1 MNYVLI
7 GMPGSGKSTMGVLL
21 AKYIGFGFV
30 DCDLMIQSREK
41 KLLSEIIE
49 SEGVERF
56 IEIEN
61 EVISCLWVDR
71 CIIATGGSAVYG
83 EEAMQHFR
91 EIGAIIYLQVDYE
104 VIRKRLHN
112 IKRRGVVLREGQTLS
127 DLYDERCALYE
138 KYADMIVREA
148 GGEIED
154 VVAEIICRI
163 RENQPRKDPGSEGQP
178 APESGA

>member
-30 DCDLMIQSREK
+30 DCDLMIQGREK

-61 EVISCLWVDR
+61 DVISCLCVDR

-83 EEAMQHFR
+83 EEAMAHLR
-91 EIGAIIYLQVDYE
+91 ESGTVIYLKISYDEMVKRVFSDY
-104 VIRKRLHN
+104 RT
-112 IKRRGVVLREGQTLS
+112 RGVALRAGQTLEEMYA
-127 DLYDERCALYE
+127 DRCVLYE
-138 KYADMIVREA
+138 KYAD
-148 GGEIED
+148 
-154 VVAEIICRI
+154 IIIDESNLTLEETLQKTLSRI
-163 RENQPRKDPGSEGQP
+163 MQ
-178 APESGA
+178 

>member
-30 DCDLMIQSREK
+30 DCDLMIQGREK

-49 SEGVERF
+49 FEGVERF

-61 EVISCLWVDR
+61 DVISCLCVDR

-83 EEAMQHFR
+83 EEAMAHLR
-91 EIGAIIYLQVDYE
+91 ESGTVIYLKISYDEMVKRVFSDY
-104 VIRKRLHN
+104 RT
-112 IKRRGVVLREGQTLS
+112 RGVALRAGQTLEEMYS
-127 DLYDERCALYE
+127 DRCVLYE
-138 KYADMIVREA
+138 KYAD
-148 GGEIED
+148 
-154 VVAEIICRI
+154 IIIDESNLTLEETLQKTLSRI
-163 RENQPRKDPGSEGQP
+163 RQ
-178 APESGA
+178 

>member
-21 AKYIGFGFV
+21 AKYIGYGFV

-61 EVISCLWVDR
+61 DVLSCLCVDR
-71 CIIATGGSAVYG
+71 CIIATGGSAIYG
-83 EEAMQHFR
+83 EEAMAHLR
-91 EIGAIIYLQVDYE
+91 ENGNVIYLKISYEEMVKRVFSDY
-104 VIRKRLHN
+104 RT
-112 IKRRGVVLREGQTLS
+112 RGVVLRGNQSPAEMYA
-127 DLYDERCALYE
+127 DRCVLYE
-138 KYADMIVREA
+138 KYADLVIDESNLTLEETLQKTLL
-148 GGEIED
+148 EI
-154 VVAEIICRI
+154 
-163 RENQPRKDPGSEGQP
+163 KK
-178 APESGA
+178 

>member
-61 EVISCLWVDR
+61 DVLSCLCEDR

-83 EEAMQHFR
+83 EEAMTHLK
-91 EIGAIIYLQVDYE
+91 ENGTVIYLKISYDEMVKRVFSDY
-104 VIRKRLHN
+104 RT
-112 IKRRGVVLREGQTLS
+112 RGVALRNGQTPMQMYA
-127 DLYDERCALYE
+127 DRCVLYE
-138 KYADMIVREA
+138 KYADIVIDESNLTL
-148 GGEIED
+148 EETLQKTLLKIE
-154 VVAEIICRI
+154 
-163 RENQPRKDPGSEGQP
+163 
-178 APESGA
+178 

>member
-49 SEGVERF
+49 FEGVERF

-61 EVISCLWVDR
+61 DVLSCLCVDR

-83 EEAMQHFR
+83 EEAMATMKNLQGLRRLCRKLSR
-91 EIGAIIYLQVDYE
+91 ESNNKQTGNYKIF
-104 VIRKRLHN
+104 IRSAQKSTQMFT
-112 IKRRGVVLREGQTLS
+112 KV
-127 DLYDERCALYE
+127 
-138 KYADMIVREA
+138 
-148 GGEIED
+148 
-154 VVAEIICRI
+154 
-163 RENQPRKDPGSEGQP
+163 
-178 APESGA
+178 

>member
-83 EEAMQHFR
+83 EEAMAHLK
-91 EIGAIIYLQVDYE
+91 ENGTVIYLKISYDEMAKRVFSDY
-104 VIRKRLHN
+104 RT
-112 IKRRGVVLREGQTLS
+112 RGVALRAGQTPMEMYA
-127 DLYDERCALYE
+127 DRCVLYE
-138 KYADMIVREA
+138 KYADIIIDESNLTLEETLQKTLLR
-148 GGEIED
+148 IE
-154 VVAEIICRI
+154 
-163 RENQPRKDPGSEGQP
+163 Q
-178 APESGA
+178 

>member
-61 EVISCLWVDR
+61 DVISCLCVDR

-83 EEAMQHFR
+83 EEAMAHLR
-91 EIGAIIYLQVDYE
+91 ESGTVIYLKISYDEMVKRVFSDY
-104 VIRKRLHN
+104 RT
-112 IKRRGVVLREGQTLS
+112 RGVALRAGQTLEEMYA
-127 DLYDERCALYE
+127 DRCVLYE
-138 KYADMIVREA
+138 KYAD
-148 GGEIED
+148 
-154 VVAEIICRI
+154 IIIDESNLTLEETLQKTLSRI
-163 RENQPRKDPGSEGQP
+163 RQ
-178 APESGA
+178 

>member
-30 DCDLMIQSREK
+30 DCDLMIQGREK

-61 EVISCLWVDR
+61 DVISCLCVDR

-83 EEAMQHFR
+83 EEAMAHLR
-91 EIGAIIYLQVDYE
+91 ESGTVIYLKISYDEMVKRVFSDY
-104 VIRKRLHN
+104 RT
-112 IKRRGVVLREGQTLS
+112 RGVALRAGQTLEEMYA
-127 DLYDERCALYE
+127 DRCVLYE
-138 KYADMIVREA
+138 KYAD
-148 GGEIED
+148 
-154 VVAEIICRI
+154 IIIDESNLTLEETLQKTLSRI
-163 RENQPRKDPGSEGQP
+163 RQ
-178 APESGA
+178 

>member
-1 MNYVLI
+1 MTYVLI

-30 DCDLMIQSREK
+30 DCDLMIQGREK

-61 EVISCLWVDR
+61 DVISCLCVDR

-83 EEAMQHFR
+83 EEAMAHLR
-91 EIGAIIYLQVDYE
+91 ESGTVIYLKISYDEMVKRVFSDY
-104 VIRKRLHN
+104 RT
-112 IKRRGVVLREGQTLS
+112 RGVALRAGQTLEEMYA
-127 DLYDERCALYE
+127 DRCVLYE
-138 KYADMIVREA
+138 KYAD
-148 GGEIED
+148 
-154 VVAEIICRI
+154 IIIDESNLTLEETLQKTLSRI
-163 RENQPRKDPGSEGQP
+163 KQ
-178 APESGA
+178 

>member
-83 EEAMQHFR
+83 EEAMAHLR
-91 EIGAIIYLQVDYE
+91 ESGTVIYLKISYDEMVKRVFSDY
-104 VIRKRLHN
+104 RT
-112 IKRRGVVLREGQTLS
+112 RGVALRAGQTLEEMYA
-127 DLYDERCALYE
+127 DRCVLYE
-138 KYADMIVREA
+138 KYAD
-148 GGEIED
+148 
-154 VVAEIICRI
+154 IIIDESNLTLEETLQKTLSRI
-163 RENQPRKDPGSEGQP
+163 KQ
-178 APESGA
+178 

>member
-41 KLLSEIIE
+41 KLLAEIIE
-49 SEGVERF
+49 FEGVERF

-61 EVISCLWVDR
+61 DVLSCLCVDR

-83 EEAMQHFR
+83 EEAMAHLK
-91 EIGAIIYLQVDYE
+91 ENGTVIYLKISYDEMVKRVFSDY
-104 VIRKRLHN
+104 RT
-112 IKRRGVVLREGQTLS
+112 RGVALRAGQTPS
-127 DLYDERCALYE
+127 EMYVDRCVLYE
-138 KYADMIVREA
+138 KYADIVIDESNLTL
-148 GGEIED
+148 EETLQKTLS
-154 VVAEIICRI
+154 RI
-163 RENQPRKDPGSEGQP
+163 KQ
-178 APESGA
+178 

>member
-7 GMPGSGKSTMGVLL
+7 GMPGSGKSTMGVLR

-49 SEGVERF
+49 TEGVERF

-61 EVISCLWVDR
+61 DVISCLCVDR

-83 EEAMQHFR
+83 EEAMAHLK
-91 EIGAIIYLQVDYE
+91 ENGTVIYLNTFSGTIAPS
-104 VIRKRLHN
+104 IRIGYLLLPVRLAELFNQKLGFYSCTVPILDQYFLAELLKSGDFERHINRLRRLKR
-112 IKRRGVVLREGQTLS
+112 KSVL
-127 DLYDERCALYE
+127 
-138 KYADMIVREA
+138 
-148 GGEIED
+148 
-154 VVAEIICRI
+154 
-163 RENQPRKDPGSEGQP
+163 
-178 APESGA
+178 

>member
-1 MNYVLI
+1 
-7 GMPGSGKSTMGVLL
+7 MPGSGKSTMGVLL

-83 EEAMQHFR
+83 EEAMAHLK
-91 EIGAIIYLQVDYE
+91 ENGTVIYLKISYDEMAKRVFSDY
-104 VIRKRLHN
+104 RT
-112 IKRRGVVLREGQTLS
+112 RGVVLRAGQTPMQMYA
-127 DLYDERCALYE
+127 DRCALYE
-138 KYADMIVREA
+138 KYAD
-148 GGEIED
+148 
-154 VVAEIICRI
+154 III
-163 RENQPRKDPGSEGQP
+163 D
-178 APESGA
+178 ESNLTLEETLQKTLLKIKE

>member
-83 EEAMQHFR
+83 EEAMAHLR
-91 EIGAIIYLQVDYE
+91 ESGTVIYLKISYDEMVKRVFSDY
-104 VIRKRLHN
+104 RT
-112 IKRRGVVLREGQTLS
+112 RGVALRAGQTLEEMYA
-127 DLYDERCALYE
+127 DRCVLYE
-138 KYADMIVREA
+138 KYAD
-148 GGEIED
+148 
-154 VVAEIICRI
+154 IIIDESNLTLEETLQKTLSRI
-163 RENQPRKDPGSEGQP
+163 MQ
-178 APESGA
+178 

>member
-21 AKYIGFGFV
+21 AKYIGYGFV

-41 KLLSEIIE
+41 RLLSEIIE

-61 EVISCLWVDR
+61 DVLSCLCVDR

-83 EEAMQHFR
+83 EEAMAHLK
-91 EIGAIIYLQVDYE
+91 ENGTAIYLKISYDEMVKRVFSDY
-104 VIRKRLHN
+104 RT
-112 IKRRGVVLREGQTLS
+112 RGVALRGGQS
-127 DLYDERCALYE
+127 PREMYEDRCILYD
-138 KYADMIVREA
+138 KYADIVIDESNLTLEETLQKTLL
-148 GGEIED
+148 EIE
-154 VVAEIICRI
+154 
-163 RENQPRKDPGSEGQP
+163 K
-178 APESGA
+178 

>member
-83 EEAMQHFR
+83 EEAMAHLR
-91 EIGAIIYLQVDYE
+91 ESGTVIYLKISYDEMVKRVFSDY
-104 VIRKRLHN
+104 RT
-112 IKRRGVVLREGQTLS
+112 RGVALRAGQTLEEMYA
-127 DLYDERCALYE
+127 DRCVLYE
-138 KYADMIVREA
+138 KYAD
-148 GGEIED
+148 
-154 VVAEIICRI
+154 IIIDESNLTLEETLQKTLSRI
-163 RENQPRKDPGSEGQP
+163 RQ
-178 APESGA
+178 

>member
-30 DCDLMIQSREK
+30 DCDLMIQGREK

-61 EVISCLWVDR
+61 DVISCLCVDR

-83 EEAMQHFR
+83 EEAMAHLR
-91 EIGAIIYLQVDYE
+91 ESGTVIYLKISYDEMVKRVFSDY
-104 VIRKRLHN
+104 RT
-112 IKRRGVVLREGQTLS
+112 RGVALRAGQTLEEMYA
-127 DLYDERCALYE
+127 DRCVLYE
-138 KYADMIVREA
+138 KYAD
-148 GGEIED
+148 
-154 VVAEIICRI
+154 IIIDESNLTLEETLQKTLSRI
-163 RENQPRKDPGSEGQP
+163 KQ
-178 APESGA
+178 

>member
-1 MNYVLI
+1 
-7 GMPGSGKSTMGVLL
+7 MPGSGKSTMGVLL

-61 EVISCLWVDR
+61 DVISCLCVDR

-83 EEAMQHFR
+83 EEAMAHLK
-91 EIGAIIYLQVDYE
+91 ENGTVIYLKISYDEMAKRVFSDY
-104 VIRKRLHN
+104 RT
-112 IKRRGVVLREGQTLS
+112 RGVVLRAGQTPMQMYA
-127 DLYDERCALYE
+127 DRCALYE
-138 KYADMIVREA
+138 KYADIIIDESNLTL
-148 GGEIED
+148 EETLQKTLLKIE
-154 VVAEIICRI
+154 E
-163 RENQPRKDPGSEGQP
+163 
-178 APESGA
+178 

>member
-7 GMPGSGKSTMGVLL
+7 GMPGSGKSTMGILL

-49 SEGVERF
+49 FEGVERF

-61 EVISCLWVDR
+61 GVLSCLCVDR

-83 EEAMQHFR
+83 EEAMAHLK
-91 EIGAIIYLQVDYE
+91 ENGTVIYLKISYDEMVKRVFSDY
-104 VIRKRLHN
+104 RT
-112 IKRRGVVLREGQTLS
+112 RGVALRAGQTPS
-127 DLYDERCALYE
+127 EMYVDRCVLYE
-138 KYADMIVREA
+138 KYADIVIDESNLTL
-148 GGEIED
+148 EETLQKTLS
-154 VVAEIICRI
+154 RI
-163 RENQPRKDPGSEGQP
+163 KQ
-178 APESGA
+178 

>member
-61 EVISCLWVDR
+61 DVISCLCVDR

-83 EEAMQHFR
+83 EEAMAHLK
-91 EIGAIIYLQVDYE
+91 ENGTVIYLKISYDEMVKRVFSDY
-104 VIRKRLHN
+104 RT
-112 IKRRGVVLREGQTLS
+112 RGVALRAGQTPMEMFS
-127 DLYDERCALYE
+127 DRCVLYE
-138 KYADMIVREA
+138 KYADIIIDESNLTL
-148 GGEIED
+148 EETLQKTLLKIE
-154 VVAEIICRI
+154 
-163 RENQPRKDPGSEGQP
+163 
-178 APESGA
+178 